1 MPRSAVALPLEAAPS
16 RAWLPRF
23 LEAIQAERDAARN
36 TVLSYARDIEDFT
49 EFLAGQ
55 ALDLT
60 TAGRDDIEAYVVD
73 LETRGMARAT
83 RARRLSALRQ
93 LYRFA
98 YLEGWRSDDPAAPV
112 KGPKRTRALP
122 RQLAEAAIDRLLEAA
137 ETHAR
142 DELQRRR
149 DVCLLQLLY
158 ATGLRVS
165 ELVSLPVAAAR
176 GDPRMILVRGKGGK
190 ERMVPLSPPAREAI
204 AAWLALRDAGE
215 EKGGRARGRRA
226 PSPFL
231 FPARGKLGHLGRET
245 FFLRLKALARL
256 AGLDPT
262 QVSPHALRH
271 SFATHLLANG
281 ADLRVIQTLLGHA
294 SIATTEIYTHVLDTR
309 MRELVLEHHPLA
321 EHAVPEEAALD
332 PGEDG
337 APAAG

>member
-1 MPRSAVALPLEAAPS
+1 MPGSPASRPAQSNPARS
-16 RAWLPRF
+16 WLPRF

-36 TVLSYARDIEDFT
+36 TVLSYARDVEDFT
-49 EFLAGQ
+49 EFLTGNG
-55 ALDLT
+55 LDLT
-60 TAGRDDIEAYVVD
+60 TAVRDDIEAYVVD
-73 LETRGMARAT
+73 LEARGMARAT

-98 YLEGWRSDDPAAPV
+98 YLEGWREDDPAAPI
-112 KGPKRTRALP
+112 KGPKRARALP
-122 RQLAEAAIDRLLEAA
+122 RQLDEAAIDRLLEAA

-142 DELQRRR
+142 DETQRRR
-149 DVCLLQLLY
+149 DTCLLQLLY

-204 AAWLALRDAGE
+204 TAWLALRDAAE
-215 EKGGRARGRRA
+215 ERGGLAGGGSARLRRP

-256 AGLDPT
+256 AGLDPSE
-262 QVSPHALRH
+262 VSPHALRH

-294 SIATTEIYTHVLDTR
+294 SIATTEIYTHVLDTH
-309 MRELVLEHHPLA
+309 MRELVMEHHPLA
-321 EHAVPEEAALD
+321 EKPED
-332 PGEDG
+332 P
-337 APAAG
+337 